1 MHFKLRFLTLC
12 CLMAISSL
20 SYAEEIAK
28 EEENSTA
35 SEPSENSEQ
44 AQVDLEVKGI
54 ASRDK
59 DAWANVQIF
68 LSQIAPEYADG
79 SERYQYLVKNAVD
92 KGLRAKGFYN
102 TKYQFVLEPREGK
115 KPLLVLNVELDK

>member
-1 MHFKLRFLTLC
+1 MHFKFRFLTLC
-12 CLMAISSL
+12 CLIAISSL

-44 AQVDLEVKGI
+44 AQVDLEVRGI

-68 LSQIAPEYADG
+68 LSQISPEYADG

-92 KGLRAKGFYN
+92 KG
-102 TKYQFVLEPREGK
+102 
-115 KPLLVLNVELDK
+115 